1 MTDFTEY
8 ELKTIEKG
16 WYHSNKGRKDKTLI
30 KNIRVC
36 LYLRKSQEDLKDN
49 SLKLQLSETTKFIN
63 MINKIHEKEFYF
75 YFEEE
80 DIYKEDNVSGMQ
92 GRNRPEFDKMLSV
105 IEETPGYYGLCLVYK
120 LDRFSRKLEDTL
132 SFISLL
138 SRNNCVLK
146 ALDFEDNGDPTSA
159 LLRGM
164 LGIVAQYHAQ
174 NSAVTSI
181 KGTMK
186 KVEENKAVG
195 LLPLGLI
202 QEKVKNTDLNYKGAS
217 KIVIDENKAHIIKE
231 IFLKFSNGMSLSEL
245 EEYLRNQDYK
255 NNNNLPI
262 TKQQI
267 KYILSNKRYN
277 GTYTYADPTKVRM
290 KKYDNGVTK
299 PSFYEAKNVI
309 PKIIEDELFNKV
321 QILLKSKV
329 NDHQLSKNFSKYL
342 LTNILICDECGSFLH
357 GWSRPKYKGKIY
369 YDYVCT
375 IHKKDKNK
383 CLTKRINKDYIEKV
397 TILIIGNLCNS
408 FLKQLTGNLD
418 KFLDIKLQ
426 NINREVLLLEKEIT
440 HYENKINKLIDY
452 MLESDKLDAFENKLK
467 TYKEKLDELKIRK
480 IEKISVIDKTKDKFN
495 IFYNDNIID
504 YDLLFN
510 EYGIT
515 KQLVHLLFEKICL
528 NNNSIKFIFKNI

>member
-36 LYLRKSQEDLKDN
+36 LYLRKSQEDTKDN
-49 SLKLQLSETTKFIN
+49 SLKLQLSETSKFIDV
-63 MINKIHEKEFYF
+63 INKIHENEFYF

-80 DIYKEDNVSGMQ
+80 DIFKEDNVSGMQ

-202 QEKVKNTDLNYKGAS
+202 QEKIKKNDLNYKGAS

-245 EEYLRNQDYK
+245 EEYLRDQDYK

-277 GTYTYADPTKVRM
+277 GTYTYADPTKIRK
-290 KKYDNGVTK
+290 KKYDNGVNK

-321 QILLKSKV
+321 QILLKAKV
-329 NDHQLSKNFSKYL
+329 NKHQLSNNYSKYL
-342 LTNILICDECGSFLH
+342 LTNILVCEECSSSLH
-357 GWSRPKYKGKIY
+357 GWSRPKYKGKVY

-375 IHKKDKNK
+375 THKKDKNK
-383 CLTKRINKDYIEKV
+383 CLTKRINKEYIEKV
-397 TILIIGNLCNS
+397 TLLVIVNLCNS
-408 FLKQLTGNLD
+408 FLEELKNDID
-418 KFLDIKLQ
+418 KFLDIKFKT
-426 NINREVLLLEKEIT
+426 IRKEVLLLDKEISNN
-440 HYENKINKLIDY
+440 ENKINKLIDL
-452 MLESDKLDAFENKLK
+452 MLESDKFDCFENKLK
-467 TYKEKLDELKIRK
+467 FYKDKLEELKIRK
-480 IEKISVIDKTKDKFN
+480 KEKLNFIDKFKDK
-495 IFYNDNIID
+495 YNIIYKGNRID
-504 YDLLFN
+504 FDLLSN
-510 EYGIT
+510 QYEIT
-515 KQLVHLLFEKICL
+515 KQLVHLLFEKIYI
-528 NNNSIKFIFKNI
+528 NNESIKFVI